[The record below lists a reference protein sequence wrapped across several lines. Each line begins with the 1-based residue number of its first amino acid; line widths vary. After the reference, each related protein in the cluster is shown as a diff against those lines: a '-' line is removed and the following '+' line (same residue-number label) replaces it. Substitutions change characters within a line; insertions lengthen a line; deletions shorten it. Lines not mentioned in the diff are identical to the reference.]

1 MEYFFATEFKDG
13 YWFPDDTESRHITK
27 VLRKSNGQEIT
38 LVNGNGLRVKA
49 QLEKIGKQLAV
60 REIEREELP
69 RSDHLTIAVGP
80 TKSADRMEWMIE
92 KLVEI
97 GVEKV
102 VFIDTHN
109 GERSKMQERR
119 ILMKAVAA
127 MKQSLKVYLP
137 EIEFGI
143 PFEQLLYRTQSEQK
157 FLAHCYSDI
166 GAKFTPGEIRKSG
179 SSVLVAIGPEGDFSR
194 DEVEMAK
201 AAEWQM
207 LDLGTSRLRTETA
220 ALVACTLMQ

>member
-1 MEYFFATEFKDG
+1 MEYFYATEFKDG

-27 VLRKSNGQEIT
+27 VLRKSPGAEIT
-38 LVNGNGLRVKA
+38 LVNGKGLRIKA
-49 QLEKIGKQLAV
+49 QLETKDKRLAA

-69 RSDHLTIAVGP
+69 RTHHLTIAVGP

-97 GVEKV
+97 GVNKV
-102 VFIDTHN
+102 LFIDSHY
-109 GERSKMQERR
+109 GERSKMQMRR
-119 ILMKAVAA
+119 IHMKAVAA

-143 PFEQLLYRTQSEQK
+143 PFEDVLKNTDTNQK
-157 FLAHCYSDI
+157 YLAHCYSDM
-166 GAKFTPGEIRKSG
+166 GAKFAPNEIKKSD
-179 SSVLVAIGPEGDFSR
+179 SDTIIAIGPEGDFSKE
-194 DEVEMAK
+194 EVEMAR
-201 AAEWQM
+201 AANWQM
-207 LDLGTSRLRTETA
+207 LDLGSSRLRTETA

>member
-1 MEYFFATEFKDG
+1 MEYFYATEFEDG
-13 YWFPDDTESRHITK
+13 RWFPDETESRHIAK
-27 VLRKSNGQEIT
+27 VLRKTQGSEIT
-38 LVNGNGLRVKA
+38 LVNGRGLRIRA
-49 QLEKIGKQLAV
+49 RLELQGKKLSAI
-60 REIEREELP
+60 ELEREEIP
-69 RSDHLTIAVGP
+69 RTHQLSIAVGP

-97 GVEKV
+97 GVNRV
-102 VFIDTHN
+102 IFIQTHN

-137 EIEFGI
+137 EIEFGVA
-143 PFEQLLYRTQSEQK
+143 FSDLLKREADHR

-166 GAKFTPGEIRKSG
+166 GAKFAPEKVKHPGSKLLI
-179 SSVLVAIGPEGDFSR
+179 AIGPEGDFTK
-194 DEVEMAK
+194 DEVELAK
-201 AAEWQM
+201 AEGWQM
-207 LDLGTSRLRTETA
+207 LDLGSSRLRTETA

>member
-13 YWFPDDTESRHITK
+13 FWFPDDTESRHITK
-27 VLRKSNGQEIT
+27 VLRKSDGEEIT
-38 LVNGNGLRVKA
+38 LVNGEGLRVKA
-49 QLEKIGKQLAV
+49 QLEKIGKQLTA

-69 RSDHLTIAVGP
+69 RSHHLTIAVGP

-92 KLVEI
+92 KLVEV

-102 VFIDTHN
+102 IFIDTHN

-137 EIEFGI
+137 EIEFGV
-143 PFEQLLYRTQSEQK
+143 PLEELLKNTETEQN
-157 FLAHCYSDI
+157 FMAHCYSDM
-166 GAKFTPGEIRKSG
+166 GAKFAPSEIKKSH
-179 SSVLVAIGPEGDFSR
+179 SKALVAIGPEGDFSK

-201 AAEWQM
+201 AAGWQM